1 MEDWVQF
8 AGSTLGTLH
17 LRNPRQKTMTL
28 CHRKVE
34 WFNRTPRVPAPVCTV
49 CASKA
54 ETHAPPPPTFENVFL
69 RCPACNATWFES
81 LPSDESIRKALSK
94 VRCPG
99 ATCLEIGSARL
110 GRRDT
115 LAG

>member
-1 MEDWVQF
+1 MSDWVQF
-8 AGSTLGTLH
+8 PGKLGTLH

-34 WFNRTPRVPAPVCTV
+34 WFVRTPRVPAPICMV

-54 ETHAPPPPTFENVFL
+54 GAEAPQAPTFERVFL
-69 RCPACNATWFES
+69 RCPVCSATWFES
-81 LPSDESIRKALSK
+81 LPSDESIRKALSR

-110 GRRDT
+110 ARRDT
-115 LAG
+115 LVG